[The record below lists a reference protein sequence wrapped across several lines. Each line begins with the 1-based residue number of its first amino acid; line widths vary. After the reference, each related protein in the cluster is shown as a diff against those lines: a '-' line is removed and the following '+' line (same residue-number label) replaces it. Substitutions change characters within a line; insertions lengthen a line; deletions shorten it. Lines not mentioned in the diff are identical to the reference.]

1 MTKLYGVVNGG
12 YQCNMERTSELNT
25 RISERMYTTNT
36 LPAMYDVRPVSTK
49 IDFMSVIDR
58 QPVSNVPVQIKPVFN
73 TEESFFPGTQKG
85 PWSGM
90 ASNVNL
96 ESELRNQTVAL
107 QNNPMATYI
116 PSSNSD
122 LYVNEPVGRIEIQ
135 THPLL
140 FDTTVEVAHNPNK
153 LNLGNKMFYNNT
165 RTELKNIGCK

>member
-1 MTKLYGVVNGG
+1 MTKLYGVINGG
-12 YQCNMERTSELNT
+12 YQCNMERTGELNT
-25 RISERMYTTNT
+25 RISERMYTTNS

-49 IDFMSVIDR
+49 FDLMSVTDR
-58 QPVSNVPVQIKPVFN
+58 QPVSNVPIENKPVFN
-73 TEESFFPGTQKG
+73 TEQSFYPGTQKG

-107 QNNPMATYI
+107 QNNPMATYV

-122 LYVNEPVGRIEIQ
+122 LYVNEPVGRTEIQ

-140 FDTTVEVAHNPNK
+140 FDTQVDMTHNPNTF
-153 LNLGNKMFYNNT
+153 NLGNKMFQNST
-165 RTELKNIGCK
+165 RTDLKNVGN